1 MKKIITAIGNENI
14 NNELKKE
21 KNIEIIINDI
31 QYKEGIIEILEKYQ
45 EVDYIILDSSLQ
57 GDITTE
63 ELIKQINI
71 INKNIKIIIISE
83 NNLKTLEE
91 FINKKIIY
99 KIIYNNK
106 NEEINLQKII
116 GAINNNEINDNLNKN
131 NNEESKEKINN
142 SKKIIFEKDE
152 NKKIKLNS
160 NKTICITGPPGV
172 GKTIISI
179 NLAKINIYQKNKI
192 LIIDSDFFNNS
203 ISTILGVKNQVSN
216 NILENNIIK
225 LNNDFLDDFNFI
237 KINKKINLLVNNKKI
252 NKNNYYILNV
262 FLENINHLK
271 NIYDLIIIDT
281 NCNEDLNNL
290 KEIIKISDKC
300 LFVSDTNL
308 LEINKSI
315 KLLDKFINNINIEI
329 NKINLIFNKYNSES
343 ISFKLLKNIFNEF
356 NIIGKINYSEK
367 YNKLINKNNKY
378 NLINKKIRKEY
389 LKINYKIIGG
399 NYYGVRKQYFFN
411 KQFNRRKSCTRAK

>member
-31 QYKEGIIEILEKYQ
+31 QYKEGVIEILEKYQ
-45 EVDYIILDSSLQ
+45 NIDYIILKASLQ
-57 GDITTE
+57 GDISIE

-83 NNLKTLEE
+83 NNLKSLEE

-116 GAINNNEINDNLNKN
+116 EAINNNEINDNFNKN

-160 NKTICITGPPGV
+160 NKTICITGSPGV

-216 NILENNIIK
+216 NILENNNIK
-225 LNNDFLDDFNFI
+225 LNNDFLDYFNFI

-281 NCNEDLNNL
+281 NCNENLNNL

-308 LEINKSI
+308 LEINKRI
-315 KLLDKFINNINIEI
+315 CI
-329 NKINLIFNKYNSES
+329 
-343 ISFKLLKNIFNEF
+343 
-356 NIIGKINYSEK
+356 
-367 YNKLINKNNKY
+367 
-378 NLINKKIRKEY
+378 
-389 LKINYKIIGG
+389 
-399 NYYGVRKQYFFN
+399 
-411 KQFNRRKSCTRAK
+411 